1 MEESN
6 QDYVKTCPYEEA
18 FLDKF
23 EIYIPN
29 NAPGIESYL
38 KKGAKELLN
47 ELGWNP
53 PRQNDM
59 NQMSAALHRLGAIKE
74 GHRKKFLVKYI
85 PGKEPKYFLKF
96 GATVATVLL
105 PSFFETVAATAFIE

>member
-85 PGKEPKYFLKF
+85 LGKEPK
-96 GATVATVLL
+96 
-105 PSFFETVAATAFIE
+105 AFS